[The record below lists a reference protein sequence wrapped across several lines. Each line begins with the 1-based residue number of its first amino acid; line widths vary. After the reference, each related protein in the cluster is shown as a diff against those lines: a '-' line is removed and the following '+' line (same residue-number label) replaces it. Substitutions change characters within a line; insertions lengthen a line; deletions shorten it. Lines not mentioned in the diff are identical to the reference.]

1 MGPGPGL
8 VLALVLA
15 VGAQPPEQRPR
26 ESHNL
31 NWNKFAG
38 FWYILAI
45 ASDARAFLPGRD
57 ARRLGAALVQVLGA
71 GRLRVVLAL
80 PRAPGQSWGPGPGWG
95 TPKAFPLPPERW
107 CQAACALRPVKGVA
121 GFRVLTTDY
130 RAGVV
135 DLRLGRTG
143 RGPKALLLLSRQKET
158 AFASWRTFVEFC
170 EVREL
175 TRGATVLPKDASCAH
190 SIRP

>member
-80 PRAPGQSWGPGPGWG
+80 PRSQGCRSHTVVLRKDGK
-95 TPKAFPLPPERW
+95 KAVFRNPL
-107 CQAACALRPVKGVA
+107 KGVA

>member
-80 PRAPGQSWGPGPGWG
+80 PRSQGCRSHTVVLRKDGK
-95 TPKAFPLPPERW
+95 KAVFRNPR
-107 CQAACALRPVKGVA
+107 AC
-121 GFRVLTTDY
+121 
-130 RAGVV
+130 
-135 DLRLGRTG
+135 
-143 RGPKALLLLSRQKET
+143 RQKET